1 MRKKEKKLVYWY
13 CIDLYLLF
21 VLFSYDRHFESLR
34 LNDIVKY
41 VYIWQ
46 NLKKETAI
54 SMRNTELLEA
64 LKWFTNH
71 Y

>member
-21 VLFSYDRHFESLR
+21 VFSYDRHFESLR